1 MAYLYGELK
10 VRGLVRSRNGVF
22 KPALTVPKILCV
34 LLSGFLVACSTAP
47 VVKMSPEALDI
58 AWQEHSSRLTSRM
71 NSWRLQGRVA
81 VRHARDSWS
90 ASLLWRE
97 EAELSREVRVVAPLG
112 QGTAVVKHDANGP
125 AELRLSN
132 GEVYVGENASE
143 LLHQQLGWYL
153 PVASL
158 AYWIKG
164 LPDPEHTF
172 SFSLDNQGRLS
183 HLMQAG
189 WQVEYKKYRYSD
201 QFDVVLP
208 AKLSLTRSDWKVKLV
223 VQNWQGV
230 EKRKL

>member
-1 MAYLYGELK
+1 MVFLRVKDLIK
-10 VRGLVRSRNGVF
+10 SCDGVYR
-22 KPALTVPKILCV
+22 PVLTVLKLSCV
-34 LLSGFLVACSTAP
+34 LLGGFLVACSTAP
-47 VVKMSPEALDI
+47 VVKMSSEALEL
-58 AWQEHSSRLTSRM
+58 AWQDHSTRLASSV

-97 EAELSREVRVVAPLG
+97 ASLSREVRVVAPLG

-132 GEVYVGENASE
+132 GEVYVGESASE

-208 AKLSLTRSDWKVKLV
+208 AKLSLTRADWKVKLV

-230 EKRKL
+230 EERKL